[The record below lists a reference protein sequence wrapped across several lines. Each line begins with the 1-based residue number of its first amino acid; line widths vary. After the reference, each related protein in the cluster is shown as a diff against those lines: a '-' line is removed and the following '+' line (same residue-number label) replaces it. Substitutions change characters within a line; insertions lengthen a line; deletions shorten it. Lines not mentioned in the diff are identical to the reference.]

1 MKTKEQGRVSKT
13 ELKKVLHTLRKG
25 NHAKELGRKELAS
38 PWMCSHSLND
48 RLILTQ
54 HMSYLPLSKVCNVNN
69 NSPQW

>member
-1 MKTKEQGRVSKT
+1 
-13 ELKKVLHTLRKG
+13 LHTLRKG